1 MPGALAI
8 SVAPEALRL
17 HLGAF
22 CNLPRA
28 ALRLGAYDHL
38 RVAAKS
44 NSTAAGPRSLSRL
57 SRRMDVDQAFDE
69 IGAGCDVVVTPPT
82 NFRPWL
88 QPSATLRTE
97 SACDYRVGLADQ
109 CARYRTGPR
118 SASTARR
125 SPSTAA
131 FSTLRS
137 ARAFASTVSLSARL
151 VRLVCRRSSSAARSF
166 DRGAAPASAAWS
178 GYGGRPVA
186 RLTRSAS
193 LFMSSRPEEF
203 HLQALPEPYV
213 NLSIHTA
220 PDVRPFP

>member
-69 IGAGCDVVVTPPT
+69 IGAGCDVVVTTPT
-82 NFRPWL
+82 YFRPWL

-118 SASTARR
+118 SASTVRR
-125 SPSTAA
+125 SRSTAA
-131 FSTLRS
+131 FSIFRS
-137 ARAFASTVSLSARL
+137 ARVFASTVSLSARL
-151 VRLVCRRSSSAARSF
+151 WPLGLPSF
-166 DRGAAPASAAWS
+166 VVRGADLGGCREGCRLRIDGGCGAQIA
-178 GYGGRPVA
+178 GGGRLDGAGGIEVGGLPV
-186 RLTRSAS
+186 
-193 LFMSSRPEEF
+193 
-203 HLQALPEPYV
+203 
-213 NLSIHTA
+213 
-220 PDVRPFP
+220 